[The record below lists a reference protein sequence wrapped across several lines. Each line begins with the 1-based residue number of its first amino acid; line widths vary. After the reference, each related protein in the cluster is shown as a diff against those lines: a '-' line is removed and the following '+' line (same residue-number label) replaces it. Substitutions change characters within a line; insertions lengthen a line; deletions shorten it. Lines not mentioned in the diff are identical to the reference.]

1 VLIEGKQMKIL
12 SVRLFFPPDDISK
25 ITSYVKQILE
35 SGMLTMGEF
44 TREFEKEFSEY
55 LHVKYA
61 VAVSSGTAALE
72 IALRS
77 QDLKSGDE
85 VIVPT
90 NTFTATAAAVF
101 FAGGKPVLVDVD
113 PNTLCIDTAN
123 FKKALTDRTKG
134 VMAVHMGGLICPQI
148 DEIAEICRKRN
159 IFLIEDAAHAHGS
172 LHNGQAAGSFG
183 DVGCYSFYPTKVM
196 TTAEG
201 GMVVTN
207 DETVATR
214 AKILRDQGK
223 KTFSGNDIVELG
235 YNWRI
240 NEISA
245 AIGSTQLERLPE
257 IIRGR
262 NAIAKIYNQ
271 GFAKS
276 NHISPLKIPAGD
288 LSNYY
293 KYVAFLRKGLDRGKF
308 KQNLREKGVSPTGEV
323 YWPPLHLQPIYQ
335 KLLGTKPG
343 DLPISEDYCSRMVCL
358 PIYPQLSREE
368 AQYVVDSVLSV
379 LKEM

>member
-1 VLIEGKQMKIL
+1 MNIPAVK
-12 SVRLFFPPDDISK
+12 LFFPPEDISK
-25 ITSYVKQILE
+25 IVGYTRQILE
-35 SGMLTMGEF
+35 SGMLTLGEF
-44 TREFEKEFSEY
+44 TREFERKFSEY
-55 LHVKYA
+55 LHVKHA

-77 QDLKSGDE
+77 VGIGNNDE

-101 FAGGKPVLVDVD
+101 FAGGKPVLVDVN
-113 PNTLCIDTAN
+113 PNTICIDIAN
-123 FKKALTDRTKG
+123 IEKALTDRTKG
-134 VMAVHMGGLICPQI
+134 VIVVHMGGLVCPEIEQ
-148 DEIAEICRKRN
+148 IAEICRKRG

-172 LHNGQAAGSFG
+172 LHEGQAAGSFG

-207 DETVATR
+207 NEEMATK
-214 AKILRDQGK
+214 AKVLRDQGK
-223 KTFSGNDIVELG
+223 KNFSGNDIVELG

-257 IIRGR
+257 IVKGR
-262 NAIAKIYNQ
+262 NEIAKIYDQ
-271 GFAKS
+271 GLAKS
-276 NHISPLKIPAGD
+276 SHLSPLKIPAGD
-288 LSNYY
+288 LCNYY
-293 KYVAFLRKGLDRGKF
+293 KYVVFLRRGLDRDKF

-323 YWPPLHLQPIYQ
+323 YWPPLHLQPIYR
-335 KLLGTKPG
+335 KLLGTSPG
-343 DLPISEDYCSRMVCL
+343 DFPVSEDYCSRMVCL

-368 AQYVVDSVLSV
+368 AQYVVETALSAV
-379 LKEM
+379 KEM